1 MNMDGLYQ
9 VLDRAKF
16 KSLVSYEEISTDAFA
31 LVNNSQEKLSDII
44 KNGTVSRAT
53 QDLYFSM
60 RLSQNDGNILLDSIE
75 KGNFQIEMEGMDNKG
90 LIYKLTLMPVTL
102 EICGKTKPEKET
114 VCFPMIAMRLQRNSL
129 QTPVRIA

>member
-9 VLDRAKF
+9 MLDRAKF

-60 RLSQNDGNILLDSIE
+60 RL
-75 KGNFQIEMEGMDNKG
+75 
-90 LIYKLTLMPVTL
+90 
-102 EICGKTKPEKET
+102 
-114 VCFPMIAMRLQRNSL
+114 
-129 QTPVRIA
+129 

>member
-102 EICGKTKPEKET
+102 EICGKTKPEEET

>member
-44 KNGTVSRAT
+44 KMVRYHVRRKT
-53 QDLYFSM
+53 
-60 RLSQNDGNILLDSIE
+60 SI
-75 KGNFQIEMEGMDNKG
+75 FQCDFHRMMGI
-90 LIYKLTLMPVTL
+90 
-102 EICGKTKPEKET
+102 
-114 VCFPMIAMRLQRNSL
+114 FF
-129 QTPVRIA
+129 

>member
-9 VLDRAKF
+9 MLDRAKF

-53 QDLYFSM
+53 QDFHRM
-60 RLSQNDGNILLDSIE
+60 MGI
-75 KGNFQIEMEGMDNKG
+75 F
-90 LIYKLTLMPVTL
+90 
-102 EICGKTKPEKET
+102 
-114 VCFPMIAMRLQRNSL
+114 F
-129 QTPVRIA
+129 

>member
-9 VLDRAKF
+9 MLDRAKF

-90 LIYKLTLMPVTL
+90 LIYKLTL
-102 EICGKTKPEKET
+102 ICKE
-114 VCFPMIAMRLQRNSL
+114 S
-129 QTPVRIA
+129 

>member
-9 VLDRAKF
+9 MLDRAKF

-60 RLSQNDGNILLDSIE
+60 RLSQNDGNILLDSMDAFTRTFPCGAIVKYFYIKQTAPKVARIKSRCFGGSFTLYGE
-75 KGNFQIEMEGMDNKG
+75 WKGRCR
-90 LIYKLTLMPVTL
+90 P
-102 EICGKTKPEKET
+102 
-114 VCFPMIAMRLQRNSL
+114 
-129 QTPVRIA
+129 